1 MSKPID
7 ELLQDNSFVE
17 KIVLLSDKNKIKEAF
32 QSEGIDLS
40 DNELKEI
47 VDLIFELKKMDDSQL
62 AKISGGEEL
71 TPMDAVKK
79 GVVAMANVF
88 NLGAHIAKYRGVKED
103 SKKLTEQYKE
113 QSEAQEKNY
122 QETTETIKNVY
133 TTAVSSMILMSM
145 SSVILMLRKKERKN
159 K

>member
-1 MSKPID
+1 MSKPIND
-7 ELLQDNSFVE
+7 LLQDNSFVE

-32 QSEGIDLS
+32 QFEGVDLS

-62 AKISGGEEL
+62 EKISGGKRP
-71 TPMDAVKK
+71 TSMDAVKK
-79 GVVAMANVF
+79 AFSAVANVF

-103 SKKLTEQYKE
+103 SEKLTEQYKK

-133 TTAVSSMILMSM
+133 TTAVSSMILMGM